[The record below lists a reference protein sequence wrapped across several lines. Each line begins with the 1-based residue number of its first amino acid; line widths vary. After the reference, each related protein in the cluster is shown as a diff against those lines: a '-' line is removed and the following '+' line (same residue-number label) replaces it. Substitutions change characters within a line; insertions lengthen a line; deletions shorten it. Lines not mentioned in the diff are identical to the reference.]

1 MRLVLMAV
9 LGALSG
15 FSVAAPECTA
25 AQAVE
30 LSQKIFNDYNLFYAE
45 PSKDLMRFVTP
56 SFEKA
61 LKNHYRCMDV
71 NDGMCHIDYDPWIS
85 AQDGEIAGKVR
96 FSAKKRSPKQAEV
109 KMTYLFVLDPKARKK
124 EQSVTFKLAAS
135 GRSPLC
141 WAMDDFVSPGG
152 EALAARFSSKK
163 P

>member
-1 MRLVLMAV
+1 MRFVLVAV
-9 LGALSG
+9 LSTLS
-15 FSVAAPECTA
+15 SLSMAAPECTT

-30 LSQKIFNDYNLFYAE
+30 LGQKIFKDYPLFYAE
-45 PSKDLMRFVTP
+45 TSKDLMRFVTP

-61 LKNHYRCMDV
+61 LKNHYRCMEV

-85 AQDGEIAGKVR
+85 AQDGEITGKLR
-96 FSAKKRSPKQAEV
+96 FSAKKRSATQAEV

-135 GRSPLC
+135 SRSPLC
-141 WAMDDFVSPGG
+141 WAMDDFVSPEG